1 MTHEEQCSE
10 CSLCTHIY
18 VLPPPNG
25 IESIGKCKLCG
36 IEKIHLNFG
45 NERAYMKEWNIRDND
60 RNAKK
65 LKR

>member
-60 RNAKK
+60 HNAKK
-65 LKR
+65 IKG

>member
-36 IEKIHLNFG
+36 IEKMHLNCGAVEATGVGEIFI
-45 NERAYMKEWNIRDND
+45 EFT
-60 RNAKK
+60 
-65 LKR
+65 L